1 MKNALIVAET
11 NPLHYGHVYLMDQPK
26 KSGYRIIIL
35 MSASFTQR
43 GLPVVTDPFTRANDL
58 VKNGGDVVL
67 TLPTQIATSYGE
79 MFSHGAMTIAERFGT
94 IDAVFCGTEWGDKD
108 LYEQIYDYEEKPIF
122 SKHLKESLDRGKS
135 FSESYLTALEKEN
148 TQWKGLFQSN
158 ALLAYGYFK
167 ALKKINSSIE
177 FYPVTRL
184 KTSNHPLVSASYIR
198 KHYDESAEELK
209 KACAGTPP
217 EFSEGR
223 LLESL
228 YPLYRSLILNDS
240 HDWSL
245 YNGYEKGIDD
255 RILRSLGEY
264 DFFEDFLENTKT
276 RRYSRWRISRL
287 LFHRFLNMTSEDIQ
301 ESIKNQSAF
310 YVLAFSE
317 QGRSF
322 LKDMKSTDVI
332 LFTNYKDVRKLSPQ
346 DQKFLSYEEKA
357 MDLWSI
363 LTQSPTK
370 RLFIGR

>member
-11 NPLHYGHVYLMDQPK
+11 NPLHYGHVYLMDQAK

-108 LYEQIYDYEEKPIF
+108 IYEQIYDYEEKPVF

-177 FYPVTRL
+177 FYPVARL
-184 KTSNHPLVSASYIR
+184 KTSNRPLVSASYIR

-217 EFSEGR
+217 KFSEGR

-240 HDWSL
+240 RDWSL

-301 ESIKNQSAF
+301 ENIKNQSAF

>member
-11 NPLHYGHVYLMDQPK
+11 NPLHYGHVYLMDQAK

-177 FYPVTRL
+177 FYPVARL
-184 KTSNHPLVSASYIR
+184 KTSNRPLVSASYIR
-198 KHYDESAEELK
+198 KHYDESEEELK

-223 LLESL
+223 LMEFL

-240 HDWSL
+240 RDWSL

-346 DQKFLSYEEKA
+346 NQKFLSYEEKA